1 MAEQKV
7 SLNLLGLPI
16 SLRFKRMK
24 YARIRINKDCEIS
37 VSVPRSYTAAQA
49 KDFILKHESWIR
61 QTLERLRSKLLASDQ
76 VRILGKIYKL
86 KFSREVEL
94 GTNCGAD
101 ESLGESGA
109 RDCVNW
115 ANGDAGDDAGGVN
128 SAHLQSSAGISGSGG
143 DGDDVSGSANNAMGD
158 MGDGACG
165 GTGSEILKFHS
176 GERTSQ
182 SSAAGENLKFDL
194 PGNAAQGL
202 AQQSEMRQGGG
213 FINIAVQNGAAD
225 ADLKFNLARED
236 ASLEGGEN
244 LKFNPN
250 ALGARG
256 QNLNRDGAQNLAGEE
271 FFKSSRIQT
280 EALEQ
285 NGGEQSCSENLKFHL
300 GGRVPQSNDAS
311 KFNSASSGEILKFD
325 PAAKGEILK
334 FKPIAGD
341 GISNFKPAVSGEIS
355 NFSSVVGEGIP
366 LMSERISKSAS
377 KNVPQNVAQSAQAA
391 DIERDEPDFTIK
403 NFIQSSKFK
412 DKIFVSGGAIFC
424 ESEGEFAA
432 FKKAFALELYLR
444 YIEKF
449 SPRIGRK
456 IARVRVR
463 TMQTRWGSC
472 NHAKGY
478 LNFSLSLI
486 ERDPRFVEYVVLH
499 ELAHLIHANHGADFY
514 ALIAQIMPDFRERIK
529 LGKG

>member
-24 YARIRINKDCEIS
+24 YARIRINKECEIS

-49 KDFILKHESWIR
+49 ENFILKHESWIL

-86 KFSREVEL
+86 KFSREAEL
-94 GTNCGAD
+94 GTNCGAN
-101 ESLGESGA
+101 ENLGDSGA
-109 RDCVNW
+109 
-115 ANGDAGDDAGGVN
+115 GGAN
-128 SAHLQSSAGISGSGG
+128 SAHLQSGASIGGS
-143 DGDDVSGSANNAMGD
+143 GDDVSGSANNGTGGMNY
-158 MGDGACG
+158 GAGG

-182 SSAAGENLKFDL
+182 SNAAGENLKFNL
-194 PGNAAQGL
+194 PGDAAQGL
-202 AQQSEMRQGGG
+202 AQQSEVRQSGG
-213 FINIAVQNGAAD
+213 FID
-225 ADLKFNLARED
+225 T
-236 ASLEGGEN
+236 AS
-244 LKFNPN
+244 
-250 ALGARG
+250 
-256 QNLNRDGAQNLAGEE
+256 
-271 FFKSSRIQT
+271 
-280 EALEQ
+280 
-285 NGGEQSCSENLKFHL
+285 QSVRKQSYGKNLKFHSD
-300 GGRVPQSNDAS
+300 GCVSQSSDAG

-334 FKPIAGD
+334 FKPIAGE
-341 GISNFKPAVSGEIS
+341 GISKFRPAESGGIS
-355 NFSSVVGEGIP
+355 NFSSVVGEEIP
-366 LMSERISKSAS
+366 FMSEKISKAAS
-377 KNVPQNVAQSAQAA
+377 ENAPQNVAQSVQAA
-391 DIERDEPDFTIK
+391 ERDEPDFTIK

-412 DKIFVSGGAIFC
+412 DKIFVSGCTIFC

-444 YIEKF
+444 YIAKF

-463 TMQTRWGSC
+463 KMQTRWGSC

-514 ALIAQIMPDFRERIK
+514 ALIAQIMPDFRARIK

>member
-24 YARIRINKDCEIS
+24 YARIRISKDCEIS

-86 KFSREVEL
+86 KFSREGGL

-101 ESLGESGA
+101 ESLGDSGV
-109 RDCVNW
+109 RDCVDD
-115 ANGDAGDDAGGVN
+115 GAG
-128 SAHLQSSAGISGSGG
+128 
-143 DGDDVSGSANNAMGD
+143 GD
-158 MGDGACG
+158 MGG
-165 GTGSEILKFHS
+165 EILKFHS

-182 SSAAGENLKFDL
+182 SGAAGEDLKFNL
-194 PGNAAQGL
+194 PDDAAQGL
-202 AQQSEMRQGGG
+202 AQQSEMRQSGG
-213 FINIAVQNGAAD
+213 FINTA
-225 ADLKFNLARED
+225 
-236 ASLEGGEN
+236 
-244 LKFNPN
+244 
-250 ALGARG
+250 
-256 QNLNRDGAQNLAGEE
+256 AQNV
-271 FFKSSRIQT
+271 F
-280 EALEQ
+280 
-285 NGGEQSCSENLKFHL
+285 EQSYGKNLKFHSD
-300 GGRVPQSNDAS
+300 GCVSQSSDAG
-311 KFNSASSGEILKFD
+311 KFNSASSDEILKFN
-325 PAAKGEILK
+325 PAARDGILK
-334 FKPIAGD
+334 FKPIAGE
-341 GISNFKPAVSGEIS
+341 GISNFKPAV
-355 NFSSVVGEGIP
+355 NEGTSKAA
-366 LMSERISKSAS
+366 SENA
-377 KNVPQNVAQSAQAA
+377 PQNVAKSAQTAE
-391 DIERDEPDFTIK
+391 IERDEPDFTIK
-403 NFIQSSKFK
+403 NFIRSSKFK

-424 ESEGEFAA
+424 ESEGEFTA

-463 TMQTRWGSC
+463 KMHTRWGSC

-514 ALIAQIMPDFRERIK
+514 ALIAQIMPDFRARIK

>member
-16 SLRFKRMK
+16 GLRFKRMK
-24 YARIRINKDCEIS
+24 YARIRISKDCEIS

-61 QTLERLRSKLLASDQ
+61 QTLARLRSKLLASDE

-94 GTNCGAD
+94 GANCGAD
-101 ESLGESGA
+101 ESLGDGGA
-109 RDCVNW
+109 QGCVD
-115 ANGDAGDDAGGVN
+115 GYVSIDAGGVN
-128 SAHLQSSAGISGSGG
+128 SAHLQSGAGISGSGVNG
-143 DGDDVSGSANNAMGD
+143 GDVSGNANNSMGG
-158 MGDGACG
+158 MNDGACG
-165 GTGSEILKFHS
+165 GTASEILKFHS
-176 GERTSQ
+176 DGRALQ
-182 SSAAGENLKFDL
+182 NDDAG
-194 PGNAAQGL
+194 
-202 AQQSEMRQGGG
+202 
-213 FINIAVQNGAAD
+213 
-225 ADLKFNLARED
+225 
-236 ASLEGGEN
+236 
-244 LKFNPN
+244 
-250 ALGARG
+250 
-256 QNLNRDGAQNLAGEE
+256 
-271 FFKSSRIQT
+271 
-280 EALEQ
+280 
-285 NGGEQSCSENLKFHL
+285 
-300 GGRVPQSNDAS
+300 
-311 KFNSASSGEILKFD
+311 KFNSAASDQILKFD
-325 PAAKGEILK
+325 PAARDGILK
-334 FKPIAGD
+334 FKPVAGE
-341 GISNFKPAVSGEIS
+341 GISKFKSAANGEIS
-355 NFSSVVGEGIP
+355 NFSSAASEEIP
-366 LMSERISKSAS
+366 LMSEKISKSAS
-377 KNVPQNVAQSAQAA
+377 ENVPQNVARSAQAS
-391 DIERDEPDFTIK
+391 ERDEPDFTIK

-424 ESEGEFAA
+424 ESESEFAA

-444 YIEKF
+444 HIEKF

-463 TMQTRWGSC
+463 KMQTRWGSC

-514 ALIAQIMPDFRERIK
+514 ALIAQIMPDFRARIK

>member
-24 YARIRINKDCEIS
+24 YARIRISKDCEIS
-37 VSVPRSYTAAQA
+37 VSVPCSYTVTQA

-86 KFSREVEL
+86 KFSYEAEL
-94 GTNCGAD
+94 DANCGAN
-101 ESLGESGA
+101 ESLGDGSA
-109 RDCVNW
+109 S
-115 ANGDAGDDAGGVN
+115 GVN
-128 SAHLQSSAGISGSGG
+128 SAHLQSGA
-143 DGDDVSGSANNAMGD
+143 DGDVSGSANNAMNG
-158 MGDGACG
+158 MNYGAGG
-165 GTGSEILKFHS
+165 GTASEILKFHS

-194 PGNAAQGL
+194 PDDAAQGL
-202 AQQSEMRQGGG
+202 AQQSEMRQSGE
-213 FINIAVQNGAAD
+213 FINTAAQNI
-225 ADLKFNLARED
+225 FEQ
-236 ASLEGGEN
+236 SYGEN
-244 LKFNPN
+244 LKFQSDGC
-250 ALGARG
+250 AL
-256 QNLNRDGAQNLAGEE
+256 QNDDAG
-271 FFKSSRIQT
+271 
-280 EALEQ
+280 
-285 NGGEQSCSENLKFHL
+285 
-300 GGRVPQSNDAS
+300 
-311 KFNSASSGEILKFD
+311 KFNSAASDQILKFD
-325 PAAKGEILK
+325 PVARDGILK
-334 FKPIAGD
+334 FKPIAGE
-341 GISNFKPAVSGEIS
+341 GISKFRPAESGEIS
-355 NFSSVVGEGIP
+355 NFSFDTSEEIP
-366 LMSERISKSAS
+366 LVSGEISKSAS
-377 KNVPQNVAQSAQAA
+377 ENVLQNVVQSAQAA
-391 DIERDEPDFTIK
+391 ERDEPDFTIK

-412 DKIFVSGGAIFC
+412 DKIFMSRDVIFC

-444 YIEKF
+444 YIKKF

-463 TMQTRWGSC
+463 KMQTRWGSC

-514 ALIAQIMPDFRERIK
+514 ALIAQIMPDFRARIK

>member
-24 YARIRINKDCEIS
+24 YARIRISKDCEIS

-49 KDFILKHESWIR
+49 ENFILKHESWIR
-61 QTLERLRSKLLASDQ
+61 QTLERLQSKLLASDQ

-94 GTNCGAD
+94 GTNCGANEIPND
-101 ESLGESGA
+101 GASSG
-109 RDCVNW
+109 VNSAGVG
-115 ANGDAGDDAGGVN
+115 ANGCAGGVN
-128 SAHLQSSAGISGSGG
+128 SAHLQSGAGISDGG
-143 DGDDVSGSANNAMGD
+143 DVSGSANNGTGGMN
-158 MGDGACG
+158 DGAG
-165 GTGSEILKFHS
+165 NEILKFHS
-176 GERTSQ
+176 GGHTSQ
-182 SSAAGENLKFDL
+182 SGAASEDLKFNL
-194 PGNAAQGL
+194 PVDAAQGL
-202 AQQSEMRQGGG
+202 AQQSTMRQSGG
-213 FINIAVQNGAAD
+213 FIDTAAQSVR
-225 ADLKFNLARED
+225 K
-236 ASLEGGEN
+236 
-244 LKFNPN
+244 
-250 ALGARG
+250 
-256 QNLNRDGAQNLAGEE
+256 
-271 FFKSSRIQT
+271 
-280 EALEQ
+280 
-285 NGGEQSCSENLKFHL
+285 QSCSEIFKFHS
-300 GGRVPQSNDAS
+300 GGCAPQSDDAG
-311 KFNSASSGEILKFD
+311 KFNSAASDEILKFD
-325 PAAKGEILK
+325 SAAGDEISKFKPVAGEEILK
-334 FKPIAGD
+334 
-341 GISNFKPAVSGEIS
+341 FKPAVSGEIS
-355 NFSSVVGEGIP
+355 NFSFDTSEEIP
-366 LMSERISKSAS
+366 LMSEKISKSAS
-377 KNVPQNVAQSAQAA
+377 ENASQNVSQSAQAA

-412 DKIFVSGGAIFC
+412 DKIFMSRDAIFC
-424 ESEGEFAA
+424 ESKGEFAA

-463 TMQTRWGSC
+463 KMQTRWGSC

-486 ERDPRFVEYVVLH
+486 ERDRRFVEYVVLH

-514 ALIAQIMPDFRERIK
+514 ALIAQIMPDFRARIK

>member
-24 YARIRINKDCEIS
+24 YARIRISKDCEIS

-49 KDFILKHESWIR
+49 ESFILKHGSWIR

-86 KFSREVEL
+86 KFSREVGP

-101 ESLGESGA
+101 ESLGDSGM
-109 RDCVNW
+109 RGCVNW
-115 ANGDAGDDAGGVN
+115 ANGDAGDDAGDVN
-128 SAHLQSSAGISGSGG
+128 SAHLQSGTSISGSGVN
-143 DGDDVSGSANNAMGD
+143 VSGNANNAAGGMN
-158 MGDGACG
+158 DGAG
-165 GTGSEILKFHS
+165 GAMESEILKFHS
-176 GERTSQ
+176 GGRTLQ
-182 SSAAGENLKFDL
+182 SDAASENLKFNL
-194 PGNAAQGL
+194 PGDAAQGL
-202 AQQSEMRQGGG
+202 AQQSEMRQSGG
-213 FINIAVQNGAAD
+213 FIDTGSQNVRKQSCGEI
-225 ADLKFNLARED
+225 LKFN
-236 ASLEGGEN
+236 S
-244 LKFNPN
+244 
-250 ALGARG
+250 
-256 QNLNRDGAQNLAGEE
+256 DGY
-271 FFKSSRIQT
+271 I
-280 EALEQ
+280 
-285 NGGEQSCSENLKFHL
+285 
-300 GGRVPQSNDAS
+300 PQSSDAG
-311 KFNSASSGEILKFD
+311 KFNSAASREILKFD
-325 PAAKGEILK
+325 PATKGEILK
-334 FKPIAGD
+334 FKLIAGEE
-341 GISNFKPAVSGEIS
+341 ISNFRPAASGEIS
-355 NFSSVVGEGIP
+355 NFSSVASEEIP
-366 LMSERISKSAS
+366 LMSEKISKSAS
-377 KNVPQNVAQSAQAA
+377 ENVPQNVAQSAQA
-391 DIERDEPDFTIK
+391 EEPDEPDFTIK

-412 DKIFVSGGAIFC
+412 DKIFMSRDVIFC

-449 SPRIGRK
+449 SPRIDRK

-463 TMQTRWGSC
+463 KMQTRWGSC

-486 ERDPRFVEYVVLH
+486 ERDRRFVEYVVLH

-514 ALIAQIMPDFRERIK
+514 ALIAQIMPDFRARIK

>member
-24 YARIRINKDCEIS
+24 YARIRISKDCEIS

-61 QTLERLRSKLLASDQ
+61 QTLARLRSKLLASDQ

-86 KFSREVEL
+86 KFSREAEL
-94 GTNCGAD
+94 GANCGANENLD
-101 ESLGESGA
+101 NDGTQS
-109 RDCVNW
+109 CVNW
-115 ANGDAGDDAGGVN
+115 VNGDANSDAGSVN
-128 SAHLQSSAGISGSGG
+128 SAHLQSGAGISGSGG
-143 DGDDVSGSANNAMGD
+143 DVSGSA
-158 MGDGACG
+158 
-165 GTGSEILKFHS
+165 GSEILKFHP

-182 SSAAGENLKFDL
+182 SGAAGEDLKFDL
-194 PGNAAQGL
+194 PDDAAQGL
-202 AQQSEMRQGGG
+202 AQQSKIRQGGG
-213 FINIAVQNGAAD
+213 FINTAAQNV
-225 ADLKFNLARED
+225 FEQ
-236 ASLEGGEN
+236 SCGEN
-244 LKFNPN
+244 LKFHSN

-256 QNLNRDGAQNLAGEE
+256 QNLNRDGAQNLAGEG
-271 FFKSSRIQT
+271 FLKSSCIQT

-285 NGGEQSCSENLKFHL
+285 NGVEQSCGENLKF
-300 GGRVPQSNDAS
+300 N
-311 KFNSASSGEILKFD
+311 
-325 PAAKGEILK
+325 PAAGDGILK
-334 FKPIAGD
+334 FKP
-341 GISNFKPAVSGEIS
+341 AV
-355 NFSSVVGEGIP
+355 NEGT
-366 LMSERISKSAS
+366 SKSAS
-377 KNVPQNVAQSAQAA
+377 ENAPQNVAQSVQMS
-391 DIERDEPDFTIK
+391 ERNEPDFTIK

-412 DKIFVSGGAIFC
+412 DKIFMSRDAIFC

-444 YIEKF
+444 YIAKL
-449 SPRIGRK
+449 SPRIDRK
-456 IARVRVR
+456 IVRVRVR
-463 TMQTRWGSC
+463 KMQTRWGSC

-514 ALIAQIMPDFRERIK
+514 ALIAQIMPDFRARIK

>member
-24 YARIRINKDCEIS
+24 YAHIRISKDCEIS

-61 QTLERLRSKLLASDQ
+61 QTLARLQSKLLASDE

-86 KFSREVEL
+86 KFSREAEL
-94 GTNCGAD
+94 DANCGANKNLD
-101 ESLGESGA
+101 NGDTQG
-109 RDCVNW
+109 CVNW
-115 ANGDAGDDAGGVN
+115 ANGDANSDAGGVN
-128 SAHLQSSAGISGSGG
+128 SAHLQNGAGISGSGVNG
-143 DGDDVSGSANNAMGD
+143 GDVSGSANNSMGG
-158 MGDGACG
+158 MNYGADGGAG
-165 GTGSEILKFHS
+165 NEILKFHS
-176 GERTSQ
+176 DGCTS
-182 SSAAGENLKFDL
+182 
-194 PGNAAQGL
+194 
-202 AQQSEMRQGGG
+202 
-213 FINIAVQNGAAD
+213 QNGAASE
-225 ADLKFNLARED
+225 DLKFNLPDD
-236 ASLEGGEN
+236 AAQGLSQQSKMRQSGGFINTAAQNGAVDADLEFNLAQESLSLESSKN
-244 LKFNPN
+244 FKFNPN

-256 QNLNRDGAQNLAGEE
+256 QNLNRGGAQNLAGDG
-271 FFKSSRIQT
+271 FFKSSHIQT

-285 NGGEQSCSENLKFHL
+285 NGGEQSCGENF
-300 GGRVPQSNDAS
+300 
-311 KFNSASSGEILKFD
+311 KFNPVARDG
-325 PAAKGEILK
+325 ILK
-334 FKPIAGD
+334 FKPVAGE
-341 GISNFKPAVSGEIS
+341 GISKFKPAESGEIS
-355 NFSSVVGEGIP
+355 NFSSAVSEEIP
-366 LMSERISKSAS
+366 LMSEKISKSAS
-377 KNVPQNVAQSAQAA
+377 ENVPQNVAQSTQAA
-391 DIERDEPDFTIK
+391 ERDEPDFTIK
-403 NFIQSSKFK
+403 NFIRSSKFK
-412 DKIFVSGGAIFC
+412 DKIFMSRGVIFC

-449 SPRIGRK
+449 SPRISRK

-463 TMQTRWGSC
+463 KMQTRWGSC

-514 ALIAQIMPDFRERIK
+514 ALIAQIMPDFRARIK

>member
-24 YARIRINKDCEIS
+24 YARIRISKDCEIS
-37 VSVPRSYTAAQA
+37 VNVPRSYTAAQA
-49 KDFILKHESWIR
+49 ENFILKHESWIR
-61 QTLERLRSKLLASDQ
+61 QTLERLRSKLLASDE

-86 KFSREVEL
+86 KFSREAEL
-94 GTNCGAD
+94 DANCGANEVLCND
-101 ESLGESGA
+101 SA
-109 RDCVNW
+109 RSRAD
-115 ANGDAGDDAGGVN
+115 DDASDGAGG
-128 SAHLQSSAGISGSGG
+128 AGGAGIGGSGG
-143 DGDDVSGSANNAMGD
+143 DGGDVGGSANNSTGG
-158 MGDGACG
+158 MGDGAG
-165 GTGSEILKFHS
+165 GGAGSGISKFHS
-176 GERTSQ
+176 GGHTSQ
-182 SSAAGENLKFDL
+182 SDTASEDLKFNL
-194 PGNAAQGL
+194 PGDAAQGL
-202 AQQSEMRQGGG
+202 SQQSEMRQSGV
-213 FINIAVQNGAAD
+213 FINTAAQNGAAD
-225 ADLKFNLARED
+225 ADLEFNLARED

-256 QNLNRDGAQNLAGEE
+256 QNLNRGGAQNLAGEE
-271 FFKSSRIQT
+271 FFKSSGIQT

-285 NGGEQSCSENLKFHL
+285 NGVEQS
-300 GGRVPQSNDAS
+300 R
-311 KFNSASSGEILKFD
+311 GEILKFHSGRCAPQSSNTGKFNSTSSGKNFKFD
-325 PAAKGEILK
+325 PVARDGILK

-341 GISNFKPAVSGEIS
+341 GISNFKPAASGEIS
-355 NFSSVVGEGIP
+355 NFSFVVGKEISVA
-366 LMSERISKSAS
+366 SEKTSKSAS
-377 KNVPQNVAQSAQAA
+377 ENAPQNVTQGVQAA
-391 DIERDEPDFTIK
+391 ECDEPDFTIK

-412 DKIFVSGGAIFC
+412 DKIFMSRGVIFC

-444 YIEKF
+444 YIAKF

-463 TMQTRWGSC
+463 KMQTRWGSC

-486 ERDPRFVEYVVLH
+486 ERDRRFVEYVVLH
-499 ELAHLIHANHGADFY
+499 ELAHLVHANHGADFY
-514 ALIAQIMPDFRERIK
+514 ALIAQIMPDFRARIK

>member
-24 YARIRINKDCEIS
+24 YARIRISKDCEIS

-61 QTLERLRSKLLASDQ
+61 QTLERLRSKLLASDEI
-76 VRILGKIYKL
+76 RILGKIYKL
-86 KFSREVEL
+86 KFSREVGL
-94 GTNCGAD
+94 GTNCGTNEVLCND
-101 ESLGESGA
+101 SA
-109 RDCVNW
+109 RSRVD
-115 ANGDAGDDAGGVN
+115 DDASSGTGSVN
-128 SAHLQSSAGISGSGG
+128 SAHLQSGAGISGS
-143 DGDDVSGSANNAMGD
+143 DGDVRGSANNGTGGMNDGAGGD
-158 MGDGACG
+158 MGG
-165 GTGSEILKFHS
+165 EILKFHS

-194 PGNAAQGL
+194 FGDAAQGL

-213 FINIAVQNGAAD
+213 FINTAAQNGAAN
-225 ADLKFNLARED
+225 ADLEFNLARED

-244 LKFNPN
+244 LKFHS
-250 ALGARG
+250 
-256 QNLNRDGAQNLAGEE
+256 DGCVSQSSDAG
-271 FFKSSRIQT
+271 
-280 EALEQ
+280 
-285 NGGEQSCSENLKFHL
+285 
-300 GGRVPQSNDAS
+300 
-311 KFNSASSGEILKFD
+311 KFNSASSGENFKFNPVTRD
-325 PAAKGEILK
+325 GILK
-334 FKPIAGD
+334 FKPVAGE
-341 GISNFKPAVSGEIS
+341 GISNFKPAASGEIL
-355 NFSSVVGEGIP
+355 NFSSVVGEEISVA
-366 LMSERISKSAS
+366 SEKTSKSAS
-377 KNVPQNVAQSAQAA
+377 ENMPQNVAQSARAA
-391 DIERDEPDFTIK
+391 EIKRDEPDFIIK

-412 DKIFVSGGAIFC
+412 DKIFVSEGTIFC
-424 ESEGEFAA
+424 ESESEFAT

-449 SPRIGRK
+449 SPRIDRK
-456 IARVRVR
+456 IVRVRVR
-463 TMQTRWGSC
+463 KMQTRWGSC

-514 ALIAQIMPDFRERIK
+514 ALIAQIIPDFRARIK

>member
-24 YARIRINKDCEIS
+24 YARIRISKDCEIS

-49 KDFILKHESWIR
+49 KDFILKHESWIL
-61 QTLERLRSKLLASDQ
+61 QTLERLQSKLLASDQ

-109 RDCVNW
+109 GGGVD
-115 ANGDAGDDAGGVN
+115 DDANSHTGSVN
-128 SAHLQSSAGISGSGG
+128 SAHLQSGAGISGSGG
-143 DGDDVSGSANNAMGD
+143 DVS
-158 MGDGACG
+158 G

-176 GERTSQ
+176 GGRTSQ
-182 SSAAGENLKFDL
+182 SDTAGENLKFDL
-194 PGNAAQGL
+194 PGDAVQGL
-202 AQQSEMRQGGG
+202 SQQSEMRQSGGL
-213 FINIAVQNGAAD
+213 INTA
-225 ADLKFNLARED
+225 
-236 ASLEGGEN
+236 
-244 LKFNPN
+244 
-250 ALGARG
+250 
-256 QNLNRDGAQNLAGEE
+256 AQNI
-271 FFKSSRIQT
+271 F
-280 EALEQ
+280 
-285 NGGEQSCSENLKFHL
+285 EQSCGENLKFHL
-300 GGRVPQSNDAS
+300 GGRVPQSNDAG
-311 KFNSASSGEILKFD
+311 KFNSASSGEILKFN

-334 FKPIAGD
+334 FKPIAGER
-341 GISNFKPAVSGEIS
+341 ISNFKPAASGEIS
-355 NFSSVVGEGIP
+355 NFSSVSGEGILKFKP
-366 LMSERISKSAS
+366 AVNEGTSKSAS
-377 KNVPQNVAQSAQAA
+377 ENVPQNVAQDVQAA
-391 DIERDEPDFTIK
+391 ERDEPDFTIK

-432 FKKAFALELYLR
+432 FKKAFAFELYLR
-444 YIEKF
+444 YIAKL

-463 TMQTRWGSC
+463 KMQTRWGSC
-472 NHAKGY
+472 NHTKGY

-514 ALIAQIMPDFRERIK
+514 ALIAQIMPDFRARIK

>member
-24 YARIRINKDCEIS
+24 YARIRISKDCEIS

-61 QTLERLRSKLLASDQ
+61 QTLARLRSKLLASDQ

-86 KFSREVEL
+86 KFSREAEL

-101 ESLGESGA
+101 ESLGDSSVRGCVGSG
-109 RDCVNW
+109 VSHVS
-115 ANGDAGDDAGGVN
+115 GGVN
-128 SAHLQSSAGISGSGG
+128 SAHLQSGAGISDGG
-143 DGDDVSGSANNAMGD
+143 DVSGSANNGTGGMNY
-158 MGDGACG
+158 GAGG
-165 GTGSEILKFHS
+165 GTASEILKFHS
-176 GERTSQ
+176 GGHTS
-182 SSAAGENLKFDL
+182 
-194 PGNAAQGL
+194 
-202 AQQSEMRQGGG
+202 
-213 FINIAVQNGAAD
+213 QNGAAGE
-225 ADLKFNLARED
+225 DLKFNLAQESL
-236 ASLEGGEN
+236 SLESSKN
-244 LKFNPN
+244 FKFNPN

-256 QNLNRDGAQNLAGEE
+256 QNLNRDGAQNLTGEE
-271 FFKSSRIQT
+271 FFKSSCIRT

-285 NGGEQSCSENLKFHL
+285 NGGEQSCGENLKFHSD
-300 GGRVPQSNDAS
+300 GCVSQSSNVG

-325 PAAKGEILK
+325 PAARDEILK
-334 FKPIAGD
+334 FKPAE
-341 GISNFKPAVSGEIS
+341 NGEIS
-355 NFSSVVGEGIP
+355 NFSSAASEEIP
-366 LMSERISKSAS
+366 LMSEKISKSA
-377 KNVPQNVAQSAQAA
+377 NENAPQNVAQSAQA
-391 DIERDEPDFTIK
+391 EECYEPNFTIK

-412 DKIFVSGGAIFC
+412 DKIFMSRDVIFC

-463 TMQTRWGSC
+463 KMQTRWGSC

-486 ERDPRFVEYVVLH
+486 ERDRRFVEYVVLH

-514 ALIAQIMPDFRERIK
+514 ALIAKIMPDFKARIK

>member
-24 YARIRINKDCEIS
+24 YARIRISKDCEIS

-86 KFSREVEL
+86 KFSREVGL
-94 GTNCGAD
+94 GTNCGAN
-101 ESLGESGA
+101 ESLGDS
-109 RDCVNW
+109 
-115 ANGDAGDDAGGVN
+115 
-128 SAHLQSSAGISGSGG
+128 
-143 DGDDVSGSANNAMGD
+143 
-158 MGDGACG
+158 

-182 SSAAGENLKFDL
+182 SNAAGEDLKFNLHGD
-194 PGNAAQGL
+194 AVQGL
-202 AQQSEMRQGGG
+202 AQQSEVRQSGG
-213 FINIAVQNGAAD
+213 FID
-225 ADLKFNLARED
+225 T
-236 ASLEGGEN
+236 AS
-244 LKFNPN
+244 
-250 ALGARG
+250 
-256 QNLNRDGAQNLAGEE
+256 
-271 FFKSSRIQT
+271 
-280 EALEQ
+280 
-285 NGGEQSCSENLKFHL
+285 QSVRKQSYGKNLKFHSD
-300 GGRVPQSNDAS
+300 GCVSQSSDAG

-334 FKPIAGD
+334 FKPIAGE
-341 GISNFKPAVSGEIS
+341 GISKFRPAESGGIS
-355 NFSSVVGEGIP
+355 NFSSVVGEEIP
-366 LMSERISKSAS
+366 FMSEKISKAAS
-377 KNVPQNVAQSAQAA
+377 ENVPQNVAQSVQAA
-391 DIERDEPDFTIK
+391 ERDEPDFTIK

-412 DKIFVSGGAIFC
+412 DKIFVSGCTIFC

-444 YIEKF
+444 YIAKF

-463 TMQTRWGSC
+463 KMQTRWGSC

-514 ALIAQIMPDFRERIK
+514 ALIAQIMPDFRARIK

>member
-24 YARIRINKDCEIS
+24 YARIRISKDCEIS
-37 VSVPRSYTAAQA
+37 VSVPRSYTAVQA
-49 KDFILKHESWIR
+49 KDFILKHESWIH
-61 QTLERLRSKLLASDQ
+61 QTLARLRSKLLASDQ

-94 GTNCGAD
+94 GTNCGASKNLD
-101 ESLGESGA
+101 NGDAQG
-109 RDCVNW
+109 CVNW
-115 ANGDAGDDAGGVN
+115 ANGDASSGAGGVN
-128 SAHLQSSAGISGSGG
+128 SAHLQSGASISGSGVDGG
-143 DGDDVSGSANNAMGD
+143 DVRGSANNGTGG
-158 MGDGACG
+158 MGDGAG
-165 GTGSEILKFHS
+165 GGAGSEILKFHS

-182 SSAAGENLKFDL
+182 SDTAGEDLKFDL

-202 AQQSEMRQGGG
+202 AQQGKIRQSGE
-213 FINIAVQNGAAD
+213 FINTA
-225 ADLKFNLARED
+225 
-236 ASLEGGEN
+236 
-244 LKFNPN
+244 
-250 ALGARG
+250 
-256 QNLNRDGAQNLAGEE
+256 AQNV
-271 FFKSSRIQT
+271 F
-280 EALEQ
+280 
-285 NGGEQSCSENLKFHL
+285 EQSRGEILKFHSS
-300 GGRVPQSNDAS
+300 GRALQSRDAG
-311 KFNSASSGEILKFD
+311 KFNSAASDQILKFD
-325 PAAKGEILK
+325 PAVR
-334 FKPIAGD
+334 D
-341 GISNFKPAVSGEIS
+341 GISKFRPAESGEIS
-355 NFSSVVGEGIP
+355 NFSSAASEEIP
-366 LMSERISKSAS
+366 LMSEKISKSAS
-377 KNVPQNVAQSAQAA
+377 ENAPQNVAQSAQAE
-391 DIERDEPDFTIK
+391 ERDEPDFTIK

-412 DKIFVSGGAIFC
+412 DKIFVSEGAIFC

-463 TMQTRWGSC
+463 KMQTRWGSC

-486 ERDPRFVEYVVLH
+486 ERDSRFVEYVVLH

-514 ALIAQIMPDFRERIK
+514 ALIAQIMPDFRARIK

>member
-37 VSVPRSYTAAQA
+37 VSVPRSYTVTQA

-61 QTLERLRSKLLASDQ
+61 QTLERLRSKLLASDEI
-76 VRILGKIYKL
+76 RILGKIYKL

-94 GTNCGAD
+94 GANCGASKNLD
-101 ESLGESGA
+101 
-109 RDCVNW
+109 
-115 ANGDAGDDAGGVN
+115 NGDAQGYVGSSVSHLSGGVN
-128 SAHLQSSAGISGSGG
+128 SAHLQSGASISGSGS
-143 DGDDVSGSANNAMGD
+143 DVSGSANNAMGG
-158 MGDGACG
+158 MNDGTDG
-165 GTGSEILKFHS
+165 GTASEILKFHS

-182 SSAAGENLKFDL
+182 SGAAGENLKFDL
-194 PGNAAQGL
+194 PDDAAQGL
-202 AQQSEMRQGGG
+202 AQQNEMRQSSG
-213 FINIAVQNGAAD
+213 FIDTAAQNGAAD
-225 ADLKFNLARED
+225 ADLEFNLARED

-244 LKFNPN
+244 LKFHSN
-250 ALGARG
+250 ALGTRG
-256 QNLNRDGAQNLAGEE
+256 QNLNCGGAQNLAGEG
-271 FFKSSRIQT
+271 FLKSSHIRT

-285 NGGEQSCSENLKFHL
+285 NGGEQSYGEILKFHSD
-300 GGRVPQSNDAS
+300 GRALQNDDAG
-311 KFNSASSGEILKFD
+311 KFNSAASDQILKFD
-325 PAAKGEILK
+325 PAARGGILK
-334 FKPIAGD
+334 FKPVAGE
-341 GISNFKPAVSGEIS
+341 GISKFKLAESGEIS
-355 NFSSVVGEGIP
+355 NFSSAASEEIP
-366 LMSERISKSAS
+366 LMSERISKAAS
-377 KNVPQNVAQSAQAA
+377 ENAPQNVAQSAQAE
-391 DIERDEPDFTIK
+391 ERNEPDFTIK

-412 DKIFVSGGAIFC
+412 DKIFMSRGVIFC

-463 TMQTRWGSC
+463 KMQTRWGSC

-514 ALIAQIMPDFRERIK
+514 ALIAQIMPDFRARIK

>member
-24 YARIRINKDCEIS
+24 YARIRISKDCEIS

-49 KDFILKHESWIR
+49 ENFILKHESWIR

-94 GTNCGAD
+94 GTNCSAD
-101 ESLGESGA
+101 EVLCNDSERS
-109 RDCVNW
+109 RVD
-115 ANGDAGDDAGGVN
+115 DDA
-128 SAHLQSSAGISGSGG
+128 S
-143 DGDDVSGSANNAMGD
+143 DGTG
-158 MGDGACG
+158 G

-182 SSAAGENLKFDL
+182 SGAAGENLKFNL
-194 PGNAAQGL
+194 PGDAAQGL
-202 AQQSEMRQGGG
+202 SQQSEMRQGGG
-213 FINIAVQNGAAD
+213 FINTATQNV
-225 ADLKFNLARED
+225 FEQ
-236 ASLEGGEN
+236 SCGEN

-256 QNLNRDGAQNLAGEE
+256 QNLNCDGAQNLAGEE
-271 FFKSSRIQT
+271 FFKSSRIRT

-285 NGGEQSCSENLKFHL
+285 NGGEQSYGENLKFNPAARD
-300 GGRVPQSNDAS
+300 G
-311 KFNSASSGEILKFD
+311 ILKFD
-325 PAAKGEILK
+325 PAAGDEISK
-334 FKPIAGD
+334 FKPA
-341 GISNFKPAVSGEIS
+341 ASGEIS
-355 NFSSVVGEGIP
+355 KFSFAVSEEISVA
-366 LMSERISKSAS
+366 SEKISKSAS
-377 KNVPQNVAQSAQAA
+377 ENVPQNIAQSAQAA
-391 DIERDEPDFTIK
+391 ECDEPDFTIK

-412 DKIFVSGGAIFC
+412 DKIFVSEGAIFC
-424 ESEGEFAA
+424 ESEGEFAT
-432 FKKAFALELYLR
+432 FKKAFALEIYLR
-444 YIEKF
+444 YIAKF
-449 SPRIGRK
+449 SPRISRK

-463 TMQTRWGSC
+463 KMQTRWGSC
-472 NHAKGY
+472 NHIKGY

-486 ERDPRFVEYVVLH
+486 ERDRRFVEYVVLH

-514 ALIAQIMPDFRERIK
+514 ALIAQIMPDFRARIK

>member
-24 YARIRINKDCEIS
+24 YARIRISKDCEIS

-61 QTLERLRSKLLASDQ
+61 QTLARLRSKLLASDQ

-94 GTNCGAD
+94 GTNCGANKNLD
-101 ESLGESGA
+101 NGGTQG
-109 RDCVNW
+109 CTNW
-115 ANGDAGDDAGGVN
+115 ANGDANSGAGGVN
-128 SAHLQSSAGISGSGG
+128 SAHLQSGAGG
-143 DGDDVSGSANNAMGD
+143 DVSGSANNSMGG
-158 MGDGACG
+158 MNDGV
-165 GTGSEILKFHS
+165 GSGAGSGILKFHS
-176 GERTSQ
+176 GEHTSQ
-182 SSAAGENLKFDL
+182 SSVAGEDLKFNL
-194 PGNAAQGL
+194 PVDAAQGL
-202 AQQSEMRQGGG
+202 AQQNTMRQSGE
-213 FINIAVQNGAAD
+213 FINTA
-225 ADLKFNLARED
+225 
-236 ASLEGGEN
+236 
-244 LKFNPN
+244 
-250 ALGARG
+250 
-256 QNLNRDGAQNLAGEE
+256 AQNV
-271 FFKSSRIQT
+271 R
-280 EALEQ
+280 
-285 NGGEQSCSENLKFHL
+285 EQSC
-300 GGRVPQSNDAS
+300 
-311 KFNSASSGEILKFD
+311 GEILKFHSD
-325 PAAKGEILK
+325 GCAPQSDDAGKFNSAAGDGILK
-334 FKPIAGD
+334 FKPIAGEE
-341 GISNFKPAVSGEIS
+341 ISNFKPAESGGIS
-355 NFSSVVGEGIP
+355 KFSSVVGEGISKFKP
-366 LMSERISKSAS
+366 AVNERTSKSAS
-377 KNVPQNVAQSAQAA
+377 ENVPQNAAQSAQAA
-391 DIERDEPDFTIK
+391 AIEHDEPDFTIK
-403 NFIQSSKFK
+403 NFIQNSKFK

-424 ESEGEFAA
+424 EGEGEFAA
-432 FKKAFALELYLR
+432 FKKAFALEHYLH

-463 TMQTRWGSC
+463 KMQTRWGSC

-486 ERDPRFVEYVVLH
+486 ERDRRFVEYVVLH

>member
-16 SLRFKRMK
+16 GLRFKRMK
-24 YARIRINKDCEIS
+24 YARIRISKDCEIS

-49 KDFILKHESWIR
+49 ESFILKHESWIR

-86 KFSREVEL
+86 KFSREGGL
-94 GTNCGAD
+94 GTNCGASKVLCND
-101 ESLGESGA
+101 SAQS
-109 RDCVNW
+109 RVN
-115 ANGDAGDDAGGVN
+115 DDASNDVGGVN
-128 SAHLQSSAGISGSGG
+128 SAHLQSGAGISDGG
-143 DGDDVSGSANNAMGD
+143 DVSGSVNDAMGGMND
-158 MGDGACG
+158 NAGDG
-165 GTGSEILKFHS
+165 TRSEILKFHS

-182 SSAAGENLKFDL
+182 SSAAGEDLKFDL
-194 PGNAAQGL
+194 LDDAVQWL
-202 AQQSEMRQGGG
+202 SQQNKIRQSGG
-213 FINIAVQNGAAD
+213 FIDTAAQNV
-225 ADLKFNLARED
+225 FEQ
-236 ASLEGGEN
+236 SCGEN
-244 LKFNPN
+244 LKFHS
-250 ALGARG
+250 
-256 QNLNRDGAQNLAGEE
+256 GEH
-271 FFKSSRIQT
+271 I
-280 EALEQ
+280 
-285 NGGEQSCSENLKFHL
+285 
-300 GGRVPQSNDAS
+300 PQSNDAG
-311 KFNSASSGEILKFD
+311 KFNSASSGEILKFN

-334 FKPIAGD
+334 FKPA
-341 GISNFKPAVSGEIS
+341 ASGEIL
-355 NFSSVVGEGIP
+355 NFSSVVSEEISVAGEK
-366 LMSERISKSAS
+366 ISKAAS
-377 KNVPQNVAQSAQAA
+377 ENAPQNVAQSAQAE
-391 DIERDEPDFTIK
+391 ERDEPDFTIK

-412 DKIFVSGGAIFC
+412 DKIFMSRDVIFC
-424 ESEGEFAA
+424 ESEGEFTA

-463 TMQTRWGSC
+463 KMQTRWGSC

-514 ALIAQIMPDFRERIK
+514 ALIAQIMPDFRARIK

>member
-24 YARIRINKDCEIS
+24 YARIRISKDCEIS

-61 QTLERLRSKLLASDQ
+61 QTLERLQSKLLASDQ

-94 GTNCGAD
+94 GTNCGAN
-101 ESLGESGA
+101 ESLGDSSV
-109 RDCVNW
+109 RDCVGSSVSR
-115 ANGDAGDDAGGVN
+115 ARGGIN
-128 SAHLQSSAGISGSGG
+128 LAHLQSGAGISSSGG
-143 DGDDVSGSANNAMGD
+143 DGGNVRGSANNAVGGMD
-158 MGDGACG
+158 DGADG
-165 GTGSEILKFHS
+165 GTASEILKFHS

-182 SSAAGENLKFDL
+182 SGAAGENLKFNL
-194 PGNAAQGL
+194 PDDVAQGL

-213 FINIAVQNGAAD
+213 FINTAAQNVFEQSCGEI
-225 ADLKFNLARED
+225 LKFN
-236 ASLEGGEN
+236 S
-244 LKFNPN
+244 
-250 ALGARG
+250 
-256 QNLNRDGAQNLAGEE
+256 DG
-271 FFKSSRIQT
+271 
-280 EALEQ
+280 
-285 NGGEQSCSENLKFHL
+285 C
-300 GGRVPQSNDAS
+300 VPQSNDAG
-311 KFNSASSGEILKFD
+311 KFNSASSDEILKFN
-325 PAAKGEILK
+325 PAARDGILK
-334 FKPIAGD
+334 FKPVAGE
-341 GISNFKPAVSGEIS
+341 GISNFKPAASGEIS
-355 NFSSVVGEGIP
+355 NFSSVVGKEISVA
-366 LMSERISKSAS
+366 SEKISKSAS
-377 KNVPQNVAQSAQAA
+377 ENALQNVAQDAQAA
-391 DIERDEPDFTIK
+391 EHDEPDFTIK

-412 DKIFVSGGAIFC
+412 DKIFMSQDAIFC

-432 FKKAFALELYLR
+432 FKKAFALELYLH
-444 YIEKF
+444 YIAKL

-463 TMQTRWGSC
+463 KMQTRWGSC

-514 ALIAQIMPDFRERIK
+514 ALIAQIMPDFRARIK

>member
-24 YARIRINKDCEIS
+24 YARIRISKDCEIS

-61 QTLERLRSKLLASDQ
+61 QTLARLQSKLLASDQ

-94 GTNCGAD
+94 GANCGASKNLD
-101 ESLGESGA
+101 
-109 RDCVNW
+109 
-115 ANGDAGDDAGGVN
+115 NGDAQGCVDDGAGG
-128 SAHLQSSAGISGSGG
+128 
-143 DGDDVSGSANNAMGD
+143 AMEN
-158 MGDGACG
+158 
-165 GTGSEILKFHS
+165 EILKFHS
-176 GERTSQ
+176 GGRTSQ
-182 SSAAGENLKFDL
+182 SDTAGENLKFDL
-194 PGNAAQGL
+194 PDDAVQGLSQQSKMRQSGGLINTAAQ
-202 AQQSEMRQGGG
+202 
-213 FINIAVQNGAAD
+213 NI
-225 ADLKFNLARED
+225 F
-236 ASLEGGEN
+236 
-244 LKFNPN
+244 
-250 ALGARG
+250 
-256 QNLNRDGAQNLAGEE
+256 
-271 FFKSSRIQT
+271 
-280 EALEQ
+280 
-285 NGGEQSCSENLKFHL
+285 EQSCGENLKFHL
-300 GGRVPQSNDAS
+300 GGRVPQSNDAG
-311 KFNSASSGEILKFD
+311 KFNSASSGEILKFN

-334 FKPIAGD
+334 FKPIAGER
-341 GISNFKPAVSGEIS
+341 ISNFKPAASGEIS
-355 NFSSVVGEGIP
+355 NFSSVSGEGILKFKP
-366 LMSERISKSAS
+366 AVNEGTSKSAS
-377 KNVPQNVAQSAQAA
+377 ENVPQNVAQDVQAA
-391 DIERDEPDFTIK
+391 ERDEPDFTIK

-432 FKKAFALELYLR
+432 FKKAFAFELYLR
-444 YIEKF
+444 YIAKL

-463 TMQTRWGSC
+463 KMQTRWGSC

-514 ALIAQIMPDFRERIK
+514 ALIAQIMPDFRARIK